1 MSMRKVI
8 TEKRKDN
15 EIQNMRKDK
24 KSNSL
29 KQSQSEKD
37 KEINEHEK
45 SV

>member
-15 EIQNMRKDK
+15 EIQNTRKDK